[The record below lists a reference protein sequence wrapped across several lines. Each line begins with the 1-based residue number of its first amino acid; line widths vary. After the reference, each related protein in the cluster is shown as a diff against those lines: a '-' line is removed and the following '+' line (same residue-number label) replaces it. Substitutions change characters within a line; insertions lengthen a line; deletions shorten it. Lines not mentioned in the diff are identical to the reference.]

1 MPVLLHFA
9 DSKTG
14 GHGATIR
21 LDSGEPCTVSI
32 AQNGARVK
40 KSRLG
45 FLGSVLYK
53 DNNLDQSKLTAKA
66 LLFLFDD
73 NLFPLRYRN
82 KNDEISWFSP
92 VLSSFTNAILH
103 CSTCAE
109 VAVTLKEAITKVEN
123 QTNRS
128 INDIDWD
135 ELEKIQQIRKSTAII
150 QSDRETTQNRATA
163 YCDRG
168 IAYGGK
174 RDYDRALADFNEA
187 IRLDPKLAAAYY
199 RRGNIYGNKRDYDRA
214 IVEYS
219 KAIQLDPKLA
229 DAYYKRG
236 MVFGA
241 KGDHDRA
248 IADYSEVI
256 RLDPE
261 DADTY
266 YKRGMAKQ
274 EKGDT
279 AGANADFE
287 RSKKINPHRV
297 R

>member
-9 DSKTG
+9 DSKAG

-45 FLGSVLYK
+45 FLGPVLYK
-53 DNNLDQSKLTAKA
+53 DNNLDQTKLTAKA

-82 KNDEISWFSP
+82 KNDEINWFSP

-123 QTNRS
+123 QTSRS

-135 ELEKIQQIRKSTAII
+135 ELEKIQQIKKSTAII
-150 QSDRETTQNRATA
+150 QSDRETTPNRATA

-168 IAYGGK
+168 
-174 RDYDRALADFNEA
+174 NT
-187 IRLDPKLAAAYY
+187 
-199 RRGNIYGNKRDYDRA
+199 YGNKRDYDRA
-214 IVEYS
+214 IAEYS
-219 KAIQLDPKLA
+219 KAIQLEPKLV

-236 MVFGA
+236 MVYGL

-248 IADYSEVI
+248 IVDYSEVI
-256 RLDPE
+256 GLDPH
-261 DADTY
+261 D
-266 YKRGMAKQ
+266 
-274 EKGDT
+274 
-279 AGANADFE
+279 
-287 RSKKINPHRV
+287 V
-297 R
+297 

>member
-1 MPVLLHFA
+1 M
-9 DSKTG
+9 
-14 GHGATIR
+14 
-21 LDSGEPCTVSI
+21 
-32 AQNGARVK
+32 
-40 KSRLG
+40 
-45 FLGSVLYK
+45 
-53 DNNLDQSKLTAKA
+53 
-66 LLFLFDD
+66 LFLFDD

-82 KNDEISWFSP
+82 KNDEINWFSP

-123 QTNRS
+123 QTSRS

-135 ELEKIQQIRKSTAII
+135 ELEKIQQIKKSTAII
-150 QSDRETTQNRATA
+150 QSDRETTPNRATA

-187 IRLDPKLAAAYY
+187 IRLDPNLAVAYY
-199 RRGNIYGNKRDYDRA
+199 GRGNIYGNKRDYDRA
-214 IVEYS
+214 IAEYS
-219 KAIQLDPKLA
+219 KAIQLEPKLV

-236 MVFGA
+236 MVYGL

-248 IADYSEVI
+248 IVDYSEVI

-266 YKRGMAKQ
+266 YKRGVAKQ

-279 AGANADFE
+279 AGAKADFE
-287 RSKKINPHRV
+287 RSKQINPHRV

>member
-1 MPVLLHFA
+1 MSTLLHFA
-9 DSKTG
+9 DSKAG
-14 GHGATIR
+14 GHGATIK
-21 LDSGEPCTVSI
+21 LDSGETCTISI
-32 AQNGARVK
+32 AENGARVK
-40 KSRLG
+40 NSRLG
-45 FLGSVLYK
+45 FLGPILYK
-53 DNNLDQSKLTAKA
+53 DNSLDQAKLTAKA

-73 NLFPLRYRN
+73 SLFPLRYRN
-82 KNDEISWFSP
+82 KNDEISFYSP

-103 CSTCAE
+103 CSTCAQ
-109 VAVTLKEAITKVEN
+109 VAITLKEAITKVEN

-128 INDIDWD
+128 INDIDWG
-135 ELEKIQQIRKSTAII
+135 ELERIQQIRKSTEII
-150 QSDRETTQNRATA
+150 QSDQETTQNRASA

-174 RDYDRALADFNEA
+174 KDYDRALADFNEA

-199 RRGNIYGNKRDYDRA
+199 RRGNIYANKGDYDRA
-214 IVEYS
+214 IAEYS
-219 KAIQLDPKLA
+219 KAIQIDPKLV

-236 MVFGA
+236 MVYGT

-248 IADYSEVI
+248 ITDYSEVI

-266 YKRGMAKQ
+266 YKRAMAKV

-279 AGANADFE
+279 AGANADVE
-287 RSKKINPHRV
+287 RAKLLNAKGFG
-297 R
+297 